1 MHLLQYEPLLVVLI
15 LRDASA
21 QVAVWLQLI
30 NVHPLLF
37 LNCHA
42 AIIIR
47 TYCRNCSED
56 ATAGLEVDVPDTNAA
71 SLVTTVSTNN
81 SILDC

>member
-1 MHLLQYEPLLVVLI
+1 MLQQKSPSFA
-15 LRDASA
+15 D
-21 QVAVWLQLI
+21 WLQLI